1 MNVNDLMK
9 MPRELRLENLASYT
23 VAIDYVL
30 EMKEVRYLSER
41 IHMLMQ
47 IESCLNHDL
56 EYLVRSKK
64 DDRDEKLKSL
74 LEIKDKIFKDG
85 NIIKKIQYQDIVL
98 RKYD

>member
-30 EMKEVRYLSER
+30 EMKEVSYPFER
-41 IHMLMQ
+41 VHMLIQ
-47 IESCLNHDL
+47 IESCLTRDL

-74 LEIKDKIFKDG
+74 LEIKDKIFKEG
-85 NIIKKIQYQDIVL
+85 NIINKIQYQDVVL
-98 RKYD
+98 RELN

>member
-30 EMKEVRYLSER
+30 EMKEVSYPFER
-41 IHMLMQ
+41 VHMLIQ
-47 IESCLNHDL
+47 IESCLTRDL

-64 DDRDEKLKSL
+64 EDRDEKLKSL

-85 NIIKKIQYQDIVL
+85 NIINKIQYQDVVL
-98 RKYD
+98 RELN